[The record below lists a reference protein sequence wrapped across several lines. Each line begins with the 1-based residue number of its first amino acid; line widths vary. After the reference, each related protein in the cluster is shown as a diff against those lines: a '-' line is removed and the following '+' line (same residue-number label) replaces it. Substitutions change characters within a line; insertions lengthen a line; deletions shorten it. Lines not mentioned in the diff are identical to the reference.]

1 MSNSSHSPRPRAFV
15 TGAAKRIGRAICE
28 HLAARGYDLVLHCH
42 QSRDEAESLAQV
54 LRAKGAEAQVVQA
67 DLASI
72 HQLHTLWQGVPPCD
86 LIIHNASAFV
96 RDSAADCDSEVL
108 EAHAQINYLAPVI
121 LSQQFARQL
130 PAAKK
135 GQVIF
140 LSDSVLGW
148 SISPQF
154 FSYAASKLALNSAT
168 DLLAAALAPNIRV
181 NTIALGPT
189 LESAHDKEGL
199 FAKLAQ
205 AAPLKRTSAP
215 TEVLAALDYLLAAE
229 GVTGQILSLSG
240 GMQLATPK
248 KL

>member
-1 MSNSSHSPRPRAFV
+1 MV

-28 HLAARGYDLVLHCH
+28 HLVARGYDIVLHYH
-42 QSRDEAESLAQV
+42 QSC
-54 LRAKGAEAQVVQA
+54 AEAQSVATALRAQGAEVQLVQKNLA
-67 DLASI
+67 ALHLLHELWNDL
-72 HQLHTLWQGVPPCD
+72 PPCD
-86 LIIHNASAFV
+86 MLIHNASLFA
-96 RDSAADCDSEVL
+96 RDTAADCDSHAL
-108 EAHAQINYLAPVI
+108 EAHMQVNMLAPVL

-130 PAAKK
+130 PAGKH

-168 DLLAAALAPNIRV
+168 DLLAAALAPHIRV

-189 LESAHDKEGL
+189 LENTHDKEGL

-205 AAPLKRTSAP
+205 AAPLKRTSVPAD
-215 TEVLAALDYLLAAE
+215 VLAALDYLRHAE

-240 GMQLATPK
+240 GMHLATAK